1 MKSMKLIVI
10 IALLALVI
18 SACTLVPDH
27 EEKADVTGIW
37 QAIENAPYYEG
48 RLNIGYKDYSDV
60 EKLAEALNAEIVLDI
75 PQIKAASIRFDGKLV
90 DIKDELLDVV
100 KDKDLSLRYIEP
112 SYVRELDEPL
122 KSPDVL
128 KELEISSFV
137 FGATEAATEDIPDLM
152 EFVWGIEKIGAPEA
166 WSSGYDGSG
175 VIVAVIDT
183 GIDSTHPDLKG
194 QVVMR
199 YDPYLMTEVAT
210 DTDYSFDVH
219 GTHVAGTIAAKDDG
233 IGVTG
238 VAPGAKLMDIPIFQ
252 PDFIGDEFVAGGI
265 AWAVDHGANILSNS
279 WGGKGYSSILHD
291 AITYAYMH
299 NVIFVNSAGN
309 EHVDEI
315 GSPKMYPGVIVVAA
329 STAVDGVTDF
339 SSRSRKISVAAPGD
353 YTVLSTI
360 PLWGE
365 EEFVF
370 DSYPYAFYGGTS
382 MACPHVSG
390 ALALLMQKYNEE
402 EEVLNPYQYRKI
414 LEKGAVD
421 ILEPG
426 FDLDSGWGRL
436 DIPGSLGIDP
446 DSIGNGGEV
455 VFEALSRRTY
465 DDGSKEPLNGVYVT
479 LIPHDPWLPIYTG
492 KTFGDGYAP
501 FIGID
506 PGMYDVYFGNGDP
519 FDPYS
524 WMCFGG
530 RMAEQHGYSWEDFEV
545 TEGTVQYAVPVE
557 FSSKP
562 KVVVENIQFYT
573 LDGTPVLDYPPV
585 LAFDIRAF
593 NPITND
599 EFSTTIFYDGGSFTL
614 PDDAP
619 PSVYGFYI
627 IPSES
632 FEGSLDGFYAVVSG
646 YVEYDNDADR
656 RVFFNVIVDDEVGE
670 IITDGWSDY
679 FTAF

>member
-1 MKSMKLIVI
+1 MKSMKLLVI

-18 SACTLVPDH
+18 SACTLVPNH

-48 RLNIGYKDYSDV
+48 RLNIGYENYSDV
-60 EKLAEALNAEIVLDI
+60 EKLAEALDAEIVLDI

-100 KDKDLSLRYIEP
+100 RNKDLALRYIEP
-112 SYVRELDEPL
+112 SYERELDEPL

-128 KELEISSFV
+128 KELGMPSFTV
-137 FGATEAATEDIPDLM
+137 TEVATEGIPDLM
-152 EFVWGIEKIGAPEA
+152 EFVWGVEKIGAPEA
-166 WSSGYDGSG
+166 WSLGYDGSG
-175 VIVAVIDT
+175 IIVAVIDT
-183 GIDSTHPDLKG
+183 GIDSTHPDLEG
-194 QVVMR
+194 QVAMR
-199 YDPYLMTEVAT
+199 YDPLLGTEVAT
-210 DTDYSFDVH
+210 NIDYSFEAH

-252 PDFIGDEFVAGGI
+252 PGYIGDEYVASGI
-265 AWAVDHGANILSNS
+265 VWAVDHGANILSNS
-279 WGGKGYSSILHD
+279 WGGKGYSSMLHD
-291 AITYAYMH
+291 AITYAYVN

-309 EHVDEI
+309 ERVDEI
-315 GSPKMYPGVIVVAA
+315 GSPKMYPGVVVVAA
-329 STAVDGVTDF
+329 STAVDGVTNF

-353 YTVLSTI
+353 YTVLSTV
-360 PLWGE
+360 PLWDE
-365 EEFVF
+365 DEFVF

-390 ALALLMQKYNEE
+390 ALALLMQKYSEE

-414 LEKGAVD
+414 LERGAVD

-426 FDLDSGWGRL
+426 FDLASGWGRL
-436 DIPGSLGIDP
+436 DVSGSLAVDP

-455 VFEALSRRTY
+455 VFKALSRRTY
-465 DDGSKEPLNGVYVT
+465 ADGSKEPLNGVYVT
-479 LIPHDPWLPIYTG
+479 LIPHDPWLPIYTA

-524 WMCFGG
+524 WMYYGG
-530 RMAEQHGYSWEDFEV
+530 RMAEQHGYSWKDFEV
-545 TEGTVQYAVPVE
+545 TEGTAWYAVPAE

-573 LDGTPVLDYPPV
+573 LDGTPVDVSEVPV
-585 LAFDIRAF
+585 IAF
-593 NPITND
+593 NIKAINVITAD
-599 EFSTTIFYDGGSFTL
+599 EFSTTIFFDGGSFTL
-614 PDDAP
+614 PDNAP
-619 PSVYGFYI
+619 PPLYEFYI
-627 IPSES
+627 IPVLEVDDL
-632 FEGSLDGFYAVVSG
+632 EDYYAVVSG

-656 RVFFNVIVDDEVGE
+656 RVFFEVYMDGGGAL
-670 IITDGWSDY
+670 ITDGWMYY